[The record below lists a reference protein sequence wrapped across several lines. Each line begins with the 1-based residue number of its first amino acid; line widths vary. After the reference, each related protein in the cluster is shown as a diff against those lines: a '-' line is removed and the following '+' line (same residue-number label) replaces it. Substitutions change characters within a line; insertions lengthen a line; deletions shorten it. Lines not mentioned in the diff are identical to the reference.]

1 MSGRETKQSG
11 HADRGARPRAAL
23 VALLAVVGLAL
34 LAGCSSGT
42 ADDGG
47 FRFVAPGG
55 QTQISY
61 PEAQRRPL
69 APITGDSLLAEGQS
83 ISSAQDKG
91 QVVVVNIWG
100 SWCGPCRGESPALE
114 QVAAA
119 SAPRGVAFL
128 GVDVRDDRQAA
139 ADFVRSRGVTYP
151 SIFDPPGRSLLVLSG
166 YPRNAVPSTI
176 VLDRAHRVAAV
187 FLTAVLASDLQPV
200 VDRVAAEP
208 APPPSG

>member
-1 MSGRETKQSG
+1 MTR
-11 HADRGARPRAAL
+11 ARVLLA
-23 VALLAVVGLAL
+23 LAVVGLAL
-34 LAGCSSGT
+34 LTGCSSGSS
-42 ADDGG
+42 DDGG
-47 FRFVAPGG
+47 FQFVAPGG

-69 APITGDSLLAEGQS
+69 APIAGDSLLAPGQQ
-83 ISSAQDKG
+83 ISSTQARG

-100 SWCGPCRGESPALE
+100 SWCGPCRGEAPALE

-119 SAPRGVAFL
+119 SAPRGVTFL
-128 GVDVRDDRQAA
+128 GVDVRDDRDAA
-139 ADFVRSRGVTYP
+139 ADFVRSRGITYP
-151 SIFDPPGRSLLVLSG
+151 SIFDPPGRSLLVLTG

-208 APPPSG
+208 PPPASG

>member
-1 MSGRETKQSG
+1 MR
-11 HADRGARPRAAL
+11 RLLAA
-23 VALLAVVGLAL
+23 LAVVGLAL
-34 LAGCSSGT
+34 LAGCSSGSS
-42 ADDGG
+42 DDGG
-47 FRFVAPGG
+47 FQFVAPNG
-55 QTQISY
+55 QTQITY

-69 APITGDSLLAEGQS
+69 APIVGDSLLTPGQQV
-83 ISSAQDKG
+83 SSAQDKG

-114 QVAAA
+114 QVAQA
-119 SAPRGVAFL
+119 SAARGVRFL
-128 GVDVRDDRQAA
+128 GVDVRDDRDAA

-176 VLDRAHRVAAV
+176 VLDRQHRVAAV

-208 APPPSG
+208 APAPAG

>member
-1 MSGRETKQSG
+1 MRS
-11 HADRGARPRAAL
+11 ARVLLA
-23 VALLAVVGLAL
+23 LAVVGLAL
-34 LAGCSSGT
+34 VAGCSSGS

-47 FRFVAPGG
+47 FQFVAPGG

-69 APITGDSLLAEGQS
+69 APIAGDSLLAPGQPA
-83 ISSAQDKG
+83 SSAQSRG

-100 SWCGPCRGESPALE
+100 SWCGPCRGEAPALE

-119 SAPRGVAFL
+119 SAPRGVTFL
-128 GVDVRDDRQAA
+128 GVDVRDDRDAA
-139 ADFVRSRGVTYP
+139 ADFVRSRGISYP

-176 VLDRAHRVAAV
+176 VLDRSHRVAAV
-187 FLTAVLASDLQPV
+187 FLTAVLASDLAPV

-208 APPPSG
+208 PPAAG

>member
-1 MSGRETKQSG
+1 MR
-11 HADRGARPRAAL
+11 R
-23 VALLAVVGLAL
+23 ALLALVVVGLTL
-34 LAGCSSGT
+34 LAGCSSGSS
-42 ADDGG
+42 DDGG

-55 QTQISY
+55 QTRITY

-69 APITGDSLLAEGQS
+69 APIVGDSLLAPGQQ
-83 ISSAQDKG
+83 ISSAQDRG

-114 QVAAA
+114 QVAQA
-119 SAPRGVAFL
+119 SAARGVRFL
-128 GVDVRDDRQAA
+128 GVDVRDDRDAA

-187 FLTAVLASDLQPV
+187 FLTAVLATDLQPV
-200 VDRVAAEP
+200 VDQVAAEP

>member
-1 MSGRETKQSG
+1 MRRVRVLL
-11 HADRGARPRAAL
+11 A
-23 VALLAVVGLAL
+23 LAVVGLAL
-34 LAGCSSGT
+34 LAGCSSGSS
-42 ADDGG
+42 DDGG
-47 FRFVAPGG
+47 FQFVAPGG
-55 QTQISY
+55 QTQITY

-69 APITGDSLLAEGQS
+69 APIAGDSLLAPGQT
-83 ISSAQDKG
+83 ISSTQSRG

-100 SWCGPCRGESPALE
+100 SWCGPCRGEAPALE

-128 GVDVRDDRQAA
+128 GVDVRDDRDAA
-139 ADFVRSRGVTYP
+139 ADFVRSRGITYP
-151 SIFDPPGRSLLVLSG
+151 SIFDPPGRSLLALSG

-200 VDRVAAEP
+200 VDRIAAEP
-208 APPPSG
+208 APPA

>member
-1 MSGRETKQSG
+1 MR
-11 HADRGARPRAAL
+11 RLLAA
-23 VALLAVVGLAL
+23 LAVVGLAL
-34 LAGCSSGT
+34 LAGCSSGSS
-42 ADDGG
+42 DDGG
-47 FRFVAPGG
+47 FQFVAPNG
-55 QTQISY
+55 QTQITY

-69 APITGDSLLAEGQS
+69 APIVGDSLLTPGQQV
-83 ISSAQDKG
+83 SSAQDKG

-114 QVAAA
+114 QVAQA
-119 SAPRGVAFL
+119 SAARGVRFL
-128 GVDVRDDRQAA
+128 GVDVRDDRDAA

-176 VLDRAHRVAAV
+176 VLDRQHRVAAV

-208 APPPSG
+208 ASAPVG

>member
-1 MSGRETKQSG
+1 VSRIL
-11 HADRGARPRAAL
+11 AAL
-23 VALLAVVGLAL
+23 AVLGLAL
-34 LAGCSSGT
+34 LAGCSSGSS
-42 ADDGG
+42 DDGG
-47 FRFVAPGG
+47 FQFVAPGG

-69 APITGDSLLAEGQS
+69 APIAGDSLLTPGQQ
-83 ISSAQDKG
+83 ISSTQSRG

-100 SWCGPCRGESPALE
+100 SWCGPCRGEAPALE

-119 SAPRGVAFL
+119 SAPRGVTFL
-128 GVDVRDDRQAA
+128 GVDVRDDRDAA
-139 ADFVRSRGVTYP
+139 ADFVRSRGITYP

-208 APPPSG
+208 PPPA

>member
-1 MSGRETKQSG
+1 M
-11 HADRGARPRAAL
+11 RAVLA
-23 VALLAVVGLAL
+23 ALAVVGMVL
-34 LAGCSSGT
+34 LAGCSSSSS
-42 ADDGG
+42 DDGG
-47 FRFVAPGG
+47 FRFVAPNG
-55 QTQISY
+55 QTQITY

-69 APITGDSLLAEGQS
+69 APVVGDSLLNPGQQ

-114 QVAAA
+114 QVAQA
-119 SAPRGVAFL
+119 SAARGVRFL
-128 GVDVRDDRQAA
+128 GVDVRDDRDAA

-151 SIFDPPGRSLLVLSG
+151 SIYDPPGRSLLVLSG

-208 APPPSG
+208 APAPAG

>member
-1 MSGRETKQSG
+1 MRRVRVLL
-11 HADRGARPRAAL
+11 A
-23 VALLAVVGLAL
+23 LAVVGLAL
-34 LAGCSSGT
+34 LAGCSSGSS
-42 ADDGG
+42 DDGG
-47 FRFVAPGG
+47 FQFVAPGG

-69 APITGDSLLAEGQS
+69 APVAGDSLLAAGQP
-83 ISSAQDKG
+83 ISSAQSRG

-100 SWCGPCRGESPALE
+100 SWCGPCRGEAPALE

-119 SAPRGVAFL
+119 SAPRGVTFL
-128 GVDVRDDRQAA
+128 GVDVRDDRDAA
-139 ADFVRSRGVTYP
+139 ADFVRSRGITYP

-200 VDRVAAEP
+200 VDRIAAEP
-208 APPPSG
+208 PPPASG

>member
-1 MSGRETKQSG
+1 MR
-11 HADRGARPRAAL
+11 RAL
-23 VALLAVVGLAL
+23 VALVVAGLAL
-34 LAGCSSGT
+34 LAGCSGGSS
-42 ADDGG
+42 DDGG
-47 FRFVAPGG
+47 FQFVAPDG
-55 QTQISY
+55 QTQITY

-69 APITGDSLLAEGQS
+69 APIVGDSLLSPGQQV
-83 ISSAQDKG
+83 SSAQDKG

-114 QVAAA
+114 QVAQA
-119 SAPRGVAFL
+119 SASRGVRFL
-128 GVDVRDDRQAA
+128 GVDVRDDRDAA

-187 FLTAVLASDLQPV
+187 FLTAVLATDLQPV

-208 APPPSG
+208 LPPSSG

>member
-1 MSGRETKQSG
+1 MR
-11 HADRGARPRAAL
+11 RAL
-23 VALLAVVGLAL
+23 VALAVVGLAL
-34 LAGCSSGT
+34 LAGCSGGSS
-42 ADDGG
+42 DDGG
-47 FRFVAPGG
+47 FQFVAPDG
-55 QTQISY
+55 QTQITY

-69 APITGDSLLAEGQS
+69 APIVGDSLLAPGQQV
-83 ISSAQDKG
+83 SSAQDKG

-114 QVAAA
+114 QVAQA
-119 SAPRGVAFL
+119 SASRGVRFL
-128 GVDVRDDRQAA
+128 GVDVRDDRDAA

-187 FLTAVLASDLQPV
+187 FLTAVLATDLQPV
-200 VDRVAAEP
+200 VERVAAEP
-208 APPPSG
+208 LPPSSG

>member
-1 MSGRETKQSG
+1 
-11 HADRGARPRAAL
+11 
-23 VALLAVVGLAL
+23 VLAVIGLAL
-34 LAGCSSGT
+34 LAGCSSGSS
-42 ADDGG
+42 DDGG

-55 QTQISY
+55 QTQIAY

-69 APITGDSLLAEGQS
+69 APIAGDSLLAEGQRL
-83 ISSAQDKG
+83 SSAQFRG

-100 SWCGPCRGESPALE
+100 SWCGPCRGEAPALE
-114 QVAAA
+114 QVARAA
-119 SAPRGVAFL
+119 APRGVQFL

-151 SIFDPPGRSLLVLSG
+151 SLYDQSGRSLLVLSG

-176 VLDRAHRVAAV
+176 VLDRSHRVAAV

-200 VDRVAAEP
+200 VDRIAAEP
-208 APPPSG
+208 PAPATG

>member
-1 MSGRETKQSG
+1 MRSVR
-11 HADRGARPRAAL
+11 
-23 VALLAVVGLAL
+23 VLLALAAVGLAL
-34 LAGCSSGT
+34 LTGCSSGS

-47 FRFVAPGG
+47 FQFVAPGG
-55 QTQISY
+55 QTQITY

-69 APITGDSLLAEGQS
+69 APIAGDSLLATGQE
-83 ISSAQDKG
+83 ISSAQSRG

-100 SWCGPCRGESPALE
+100 SWCGPCRGEAPALE

-119 SAPRGVAFL
+119 SAPRGVTFL
-128 GVDVRDDRQAA
+128 GVDVRDDRAAA
-139 ADFVRSRGVTYP
+139 ADFVRSRGITYP
-151 SIFDPPGRSLLVLSG
+151 SIFDPPGRSLLALSG

-200 VDRVAAEP
+200 VDRIAAEP
-208 APPPSG
+208 PPPASG

>member
-1 MSGRETKQSG
+1 MR
-11 HADRGARPRAAL
+11 RVLAA
-23 VALLAVVGLAL
+23 LAVVGLAL
-34 LAGCSSGT
+34 LGGCSSSSS
-42 ADDGG
+42 DDGG
-47 FRFVAPGG
+47 FQFVAPNG
-55 QTQISY
+55 QTQITY

-69 APITGDSLLAEGQS
+69 APIVGDSLLTPGQQV
-83 ISSAQDKG
+83 SSAQDKG

-114 QVAAA
+114 QVAQA
-119 SAPRGVAFL
+119 SAARGVRFL
-128 GVDVRDDRQAA
+128 GVDVRDDRDAA
-139 ADFVRSRGVTYP
+139 ADFVRSRAVTYP

-176 VLDRAHRVAAV
+176 VLDRQHRVAAV

-208 APPPSG
+208 APAPAG

>member
-1 MSGRETKQSG
+1 MR
-11 HADRGARPRAAL
+11 RAL
-23 VALLAVVGLAL
+23 VALAVVGLAL
-34 LAGCSSGT
+34 LAGCSGGSS
-42 ADDGG
+42 DDGG
-47 FRFVAPGG
+47 FQFVAPDG
-55 QTQISY
+55 QTQITY

-69 APITGDSLLAEGQS
+69 APIVGDSLLSPGQQV
-83 ISSAQDKG
+83 SSAQDKG

-114 QVAAA
+114 QVAQA
-119 SAPRGVAFL
+119 SASRGVRFL
-128 GVDVRDDRQAA
+128 GVDVRDDRDAA

-187 FLTAVLASDLQPV
+187 FLTAVLATDLQPV

-208 APPPSG
+208 LPPSSG

>member
-1 MSGRETKQSG
+1 MR
-11 HADRGARPRAAL
+11 RGGPALCRARVLLA
-23 VALLAVVGLAL
+23 LAVVGLAL
-34 LAGCSSGT
+34 LTGCSSGSG
-42 ADDGG
+42 DDGG
-47 FRFVAPGG
+47 FQFVAPGG

-69 APITGDSLLAEGQS
+69 APVAGDSLLAAGQP
-83 ISSAQDKG
+83 ISSAQSRG

-100 SWCGPCRGESPALE
+100 SWCGPCRGEAPALE

-119 SAPRGVAFL
+119 SAPRGVTFL
-128 GVDVRDDRQAA
+128 GVDVRDDRDAA
-139 ADFVRSRGVTYP
+139 ADIVRSRGITYP

-200 VDRVAAEP
+200 VDRIAAEP
-208 APPPSG
+208 PPPAAG

>member
-1 MSGRETKQSG
+1 MR
-11 HADRGARPRAAL
+11 RAL
-23 VALLAVVGLAL
+23 VALAVVGLAL
-34 LAGCSSGT
+34 LAGCSGGSS
-42 ADDGG
+42 DDGG
-47 FRFVAPGG
+47 FQFVAPDG
-55 QTQISY
+55 QTQITY

-69 APITGDSLLAEGQS
+69 APIVGDSLLSPGQQV
-83 ISSAQDKG
+83 SSAQDKG

-114 QVAAA
+114 QVAQA
-119 SAPRGVAFL
+119 SASRGVRFL
-128 GVDVRDDRQAA
+128 GVDVRDDRDAA

-187 FLTAVLASDLQPV
+187 FLTAVLATDLQPV

-208 APPPSG
+208 PPPSSG

>member
-1 MSGRETKQSG
+1 MRS
-11 HADRGARPRAAL
+11 ARVLLA
-23 VALLAVVGLAL
+23 LAVVGLAL
-34 LAGCSSGT
+34 AAGCSSGS

-47 FRFVAPGG
+47 FQFVAPGG

-69 APITGDSLLAEGQS
+69 APIAGDSLLAPGQPV
-83 ISSAQDKG
+83 SSVQSRG

-100 SWCGPCRGESPALE
+100 SWCGPCRGEAPALE

-119 SAPRGVAFL
+119 SAPRGVTFL
-128 GVDVRDDRQAA
+128 GVDVRDDRDAA
-139 ADFVRSRGVTYP
+139 ADFVRSRGISYP

-176 VLDRAHRVAAV
+176 VLDRSHRVAAV
-187 FLTAVLASDLQPV
+187 FLTAVLASDLAPV

-208 APPPSG
+208 PPAAG